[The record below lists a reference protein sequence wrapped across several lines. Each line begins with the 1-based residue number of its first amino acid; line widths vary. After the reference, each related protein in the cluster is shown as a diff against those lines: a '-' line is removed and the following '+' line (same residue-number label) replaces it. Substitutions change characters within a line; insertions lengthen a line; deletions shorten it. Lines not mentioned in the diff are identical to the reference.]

1 MLCFDCCDRWPSW
14 GSVSRSEKL
23 EKISVALLLFL
34 WHKKTKLSFYEADW
48 KTDLM
53 TSSSPFIS
61 SPSWSPPP
69 HPHPSVCFTL
79 FSVFSP
85 LLPLQFFRAKNKIS
99 SARALG
105 KAALGLALAR
115 TDALNLR
122 GLFCLRG
129 EEGRDGGTDGVM
141 ETKRLEARRM
151 VGGLKP
157 ACISWGLGVK
167 WAPSEEVS
175 GPGLPGWLGNW
186 PPCDSALSCALCQ
199 LTAWEDERPSICSPL
214 LPTDN

>member
-1 MLCFDCCDRWPSW
+1 MSTLEN
-14 GSVSRSEKL
+14 RSDDQ
-23 EKISVALLLFL
+23 LLTLHLFFL
-34 WHKKTKLSFYEADW
+34 
-48 KTDLM
+48 
-53 TSSSPFIS
+53 I
-61 SPSWSPPP
+61 PP
-69 HPHPSVCFTL
+69 PSVCFTL

-85 LLPLQFFRAKNKIS
+85 LLPLQFFRAKSKIS

-129 EEGRDGGTDGVM
+129 EEGWDGGTDGVM
-141 ETKRLEARRM
+141 EVKRLEGSRKAKA
-151 VGGLKP
+151 GGLKP

-175 GPGLPGWLGNW
+175 GPGLPGWLGN
-186 PPCDSALSCALCQ
+186 
-199 LTAWEDERPSICSPL
+199 
-214 LPTDN
+214 